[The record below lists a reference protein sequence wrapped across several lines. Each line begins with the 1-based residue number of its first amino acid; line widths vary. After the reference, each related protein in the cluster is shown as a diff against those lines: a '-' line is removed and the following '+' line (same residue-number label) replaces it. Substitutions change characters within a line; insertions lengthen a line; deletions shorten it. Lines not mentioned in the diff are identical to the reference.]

1 MSEPSSKKVFDFN
14 FERTENHEEM
24 TEREVSVCVCVCV
37 LRQMSY
43 YHLVSDVIVIY
54 QPYF

>member
-24 TEREVSVCVCVCV
+24 TEREVA
-37 LRQMSY
+37 LW
-43 YHLVSDVIVIY
+43 
-54 QPYF
+54 